1 MHDSE
6 RSMNHSLE
14 MSSNALA
21 RSLLSASHMLI
32 LPHSETYTRNTK
44 RSSSEASRV
53 NWLETSIASMF
64 LNAWMEN
71 SLLRK
76 RM

>member
-6 RSMNHSLE
+6 RRMNHSLE

-32 LPHSETYTRNTK
+32 LPHSETCKRNAK
-44 RSSSEASRV
+44 RSNQRCE
-53 NWLETSIASMF
+53 E
-64 LNAWMEN
+64 
-71 SLLRK
+71 
-76 RM
+76 